1 MKERITK
8 VVDKSRVVWESLEAW
23 VREKIQGY
31 VQDLLEEEVTALL
44 GREKSE
50 RCQEIDAMRG
60 YRNGHGK
67 PRKLSLSCG
76 TVELRRPRVR
86 GLEARFES
94 RILPL
99 FVRRSEEV
107 GALLPELY
115 LHGLAMGDFELALRW
130 LLGEGAPL
138 SESSIARLKAKWQG
152 EYDAWRRRSLADL
165 EVVYLWADGVYV
177 KAGLEKEKAA
187 LLVLVAGLSD
197 GRKVVLGVESGYRES
212 TESWSALLRDLRKHG
227 LQPPCLVIGDGHLGL
242 WGALGQVYPES
253 EEQRCW
259 NHRIIN
265 ILDKLPKKHHA
276 DAKRR
281 LRQIAY
287 AETREQAERQKRA
300 FQLWCKERHFEAAA
314 DCLDHDWERMVSFYR
329 YPKEHWIHL
338 RTTNPIESPF
348 AAVRL
353 RTDAG
358 KRFKRVDNATAL
370 IWKTLMIA
378 EKTFRRLN
386 APELLKDVY
395 QGTVYL
401 NGLAVPDQ
409 SLDEAA

>member
-23 VREKIQGY
+23 VRERIQGY

-50 RCQEIDAMRG
+50 RCQEIDAMGG

-115 LHGLAMGDFELALRW
+115 LHGLAMGDFELALRG

-152 EYDAWRRRSLADL
+152 EYGAWRQRSLAGL

-177 KAGLEKEKAA
+177 KAGLEKEK
-187 LLVLVAGLSD
+187 D
-197 GRKVVLGVESGYRES
+197 
-212 TESWSALLRDLRKHG
+212 
-227 LQPPCLVIGDGHLGL
+227 P
-242 WGALGQVYPES
+242 
-253 EEQRCW
+253 
-259 NHRIIN
+259 
-265 ILDKLPKKHHA
+265 
-276 DAKRR
+276 
-281 LRQIAY
+281 
-287 AETREQAERQKRA
+287 
-300 FQLWCKERHFEAAA
+300 
-314 DCLDHDWERMVSFYR
+314 
-329 YPKEHWIHL
+329 
-338 RTTNPIESPF
+338 
-348 AAVRL
+348 
-353 RTDAG
+353 
-358 KRFKRVDNATAL
+358 
-370 IWKTLMIA
+370 
-378 EKTFRRLN
+378 
-386 APELLKDVY
+386 
-395 QGTVYL
+395 
-401 NGLAVPDQ
+401 
-409 SLDEAA
+409 

>member
-8 VVDKSRVVWESLEAW
+8 VVDKSRVVWENLEAW

-50 RCQEIDAMRG
+50 RCQEIDAMGG

-67 PRKLSLSCG
+67 PRRLSLSCG

-212 TESWSALLRDLRKHG
+212 TESWSALLRDLRERG
-227 LQPPCLVIGDGHLGL
+227 LRPPCLVIGDGHLGL

-287 AETREQAERQKRA
+287 AETREQAEKQKRS
-300 FQLWCKERHFEAAA
+300 FQTLVQRA
-314 DCLDHDWERMVSFYR
+314 
-329 YPKEHWIHL
+329 
-338 RTTNPIESPF
+338 PF
-348 AAVRL
+348 GGGRGLPGPRL
-353 RTDAG
+353 GTDG
-358 KRFKRVDNATAL
+358 
-370 IWKTLMIA
+370 
-378 EKTFRRLN
+378 
-386 APELLKDVY
+386 ELLPLP
-395 QGTVYL
+395 QGALDPPTHHQSHRIALRRGAATDRCGETLQAGRQCYDPYL
-401 NGLAVPDQ
+401 ED
-409 SLDEAA
+409 LDDLREDLPSTQRT